1 MKDPNIQSKLHQNLL
16 TFTILVF
23 LTNVGHSTMVQR
35 DSLLQYLN
43 NNGIELT
50 KTFLSKRN
58 LKYHDQVTRIE
69 SEYLLAI
76 ISSDKN
82 PEQVADILSKNE
94 VLKSLNSTE
103 LIDLLRFINES
114 ISYLIQNKDAYI
126 SANLTGY
133 KITLNNQQYR
143 EAYHFLSQLITYYR
157 LFKDPE
163 KTKDILS
170 KMKSLAGKDNYLTAR
185 YHIMEGYVYMTD
197 QDDRCIPA
205 FQNGIKMMEP
215 FLGKSNDFLTLDRYS
230 LVSDSVNV
238 ASAYLEYSKWMQI
251 KGDLKKSGELLIM
264 GKRLIPAD
272 TAYIVHQI
280 NYYNSLSS
288 IYADLKNPTKSKEY
302 ALLSVDIAERKN
314 FDKLRNSSIA
324 LFLAKA
330 LVSEGKYKEA
340 IIEYQKVLLTAKSG
354 SRMLRNTFL
363 NIAKIYYEMGNYDMM
378 NSYLNQSDTLKVI
391 GPDVNLLSPL
401 MHGYSFHVNK
411 NYKKAINIAQ
421 EVLSMAIE
429 NNDIRFKSNAY
440 LLLSKSYEDSGD
452 FLKGLYFYKLFTASI
467 DTLYNQGQEMA
478 VFDLTADYENEKKE
492 AQIASLSET
501 NLLKNS
507 VINTQRLFL
516 IGLIL
521 GAIALTI
528 FIYLLTSF
536 NKKLS
541 SRNIIIEK
549 SVEEKNIL
557 LREIHHRV
565 KNNLQMI
572 SSLLK
577 LQTVYIKDANA
588 VQAITEGRS
597 RVQAM
602 AILHQNLYSD
612 TSLTGVNIETYFENL
627 IQGLFDTYNI
637 SEDKIHL
644 VKNIT
649 PLILD
654 VDTVIPLGLISN
666 ELISNALKHA
676 FNESLSGKIEVTLQ
690 EINSELVLRI
700 SDDGIGYIS
709 GKENPGFGSKLI
721 QTLSDKMNAILE
733 ISNDIGCTVKITI
746 KEYQKVG

>member
-1 MKDPNIQSKLHQNLL
+1 MIKRNIFHRIIALIFILSSSGNIGYSNLIEKDSI
-16 TFTILVF
+16 
-23 LTNVGHSTMVQR
+23 
-35 DSLLQYLN
+35 LQYLN
-43 NNGIELT
+43 INGTEAT
-50 KTFLSKRN
+50 KNFLKRKD
-58 LKYHDQVTRIE
+58 LKFPDKNTQVQA
-69 SEYLLAI
+69 EYLLAFLL
-76 ISSDKN
+76 SGNN
-82 PEQVADILSKNE
+82 PEQVSDSLARLPVVQKMNSEDIK
-94 VLKSLNSTE
+94 
-103 LIDLLRFINES
+103 DLLRFINAT
-114 ISYLIQNKDAYI
+114 IDFLIEEKDTYI
-126 SANLTGY
+126 ITNLTGY
-133 KITLNNQQYR
+133 KIALSRYYNR
-143 EAYHFLSQLITYYR
+143 ESYAFLSQIITYYR
-157 LFKDPE
+157 LFKDP
-163 KTKDILS
+163 KNVDSTLV
-170 KMKSLAGKDNYLTAR
+170 KMKDLVGKDKYLMAR
-185 YHIMEGYVYMTD
+185 YRIMEGYIFMSN
-197 QDDRCIPA
+197 QDDNCITS
-205 FQNGIKMMEP
+205 FQKGIEMMEP

-492 AQIASLSET
+492 AQIASLNET

-565 KNNLQMI
+565 KNNLQVI